1 MLAILVLALVQVSAG
16 SPARPVPKPV
26 ARLDVTVTDPAGKP
40 VEGAL
45 VMALSTERLYRL
57 DGEVDPDRVRS
68 APTGRDG
75 RARIDAPP
83 PAPWTVVAHAR
94 GFVTEVRRRVAAG
107 PIAVRLEKGQAISGT
122 VRDGESG
129 RPVAGARVSVP
140 AVIEPPRGGWE
151 EEALRNA
158 VVTDA
163 QGRFRLEGIGRSR
176 LRVTARAP
184 GYAAADRPNVRP
196 GEAVELFL
204 FPGASLGGVVRD
216 EARRPV
222 KDAVVRL
229 EPNGFAPAVP
239 PEKTDANGEFTFAGV
254 VAGDY
259 AVIATEGTRAPALA
273 VVTVDAGASA
283 SVSLTLTAGSY
294 VVGRVVD
301 GAGRALPGRVRLD
314 AYDGRP
320 IPAAVAESITA
331 SAGTDGR
338 IALGPV
344 PPGTLGLRVSAAG
357 HVERTA
363 EAAVTAS
370 GRTVDLG
377 DVTLD
382 DGLAIRGRVRDAA
395 RNPVAGATVRATLS
409 GGEEGPP
416 EVEVDAKGAF
426 VVSGLAAGR
435 YDVRAEATGF
445 AWGQAVADAGGTPVT
460 IVLVTAGAV
469 TGRVVDA
476 AGAAVDDARIEVE
489 SPDASGSRRF
499 ESTRSSEG
507 DGAFTLRDLAPGAYA
522 LVARASGRG
531 EASMSGVRV
540 RAGATT
546 SLGTITLPAGG
557 VVRGSVVDSEG
568 RGIPGATVSVD
579 REGARRRRLNE
590 AQTDS
595 TGAFE
600 VTGVPA
606 GVMRVV
612 ANHPSYAEGPPITT
626 EVDPEKEPVPVR
638 VVLLRGGTIEGRVTR
653 RDGRPFT
660 AGRVA
665 LVTPQKR
672 MSGQTPAAIAGDGS
686 FRIEHVPPGRVEVT
700 VMAFTPGDPVVFG
713 GGEDVLS
720 SVASRDVEVREEETV
735 RVDLALRDVVVAG
748 RVTRGRQ
755 PAAGVAIGFM
765 DARGGTGMTG
775 DGLRPPAPDS
785 GPPPMN
791 AVSRE
796 DGAYELVIFTPGRHS
811 VVAAIGAQT
820 LPGRDV
826 DVPDAE
832 RFEYDFEIG
841 SATVSGVVV
850 DADGGA
856 PVPGA
861 SLFAQRQEPDEWS
874 ATAEAGPDGRF
885 SLSIEPG
892 DYRLRVRAKDRQPV
906 DMPLSVG
913 AAGVSDLRIDMQ
925 RGLTISGRVLD
936 AAGRPVPGLAIAAL
950 DAPAAYGIRATVL
963 GDGSFLI
970 AGLAE
975 KPYRLVCGSAALG
988 YAVRDGVKAGGDPVT
1003 LRLRPGGRIAVR
1015 VVDTAGQPVVGATA
1029 FLARLDG
1036 FATQAIS
1043 EGPRPTDDAGMAS
1056 LSSPEGLVTVRVA
1069 GNGGDAAMETVA
1081 VRAGETAALTITLVG
1096 TETKRP

>member
-320 IPAAVAESITA
+320 IPAVAEEHHGERRDRWA
-331 SAGTDGR
+331 A
-338 IALGPV
+338 AFGPV
-344 PPGTLGLRVSAAG
+344 PRARSACASPPPATSSGPPRPRSRLGP
-357 HVERTA
+357 
-363 EAAVTAS
+363 
-370 GRTVDLG
+370 TVDLG
-377 DVTLD
+377 DAD
-382 DGLAIRGRVRDAA
+382 ARRRPRDPRPRARRRGTRRWSHRASD
-395 RNPVAGATVRATLS
+395 PVGRR
-409 GGEEGPP
+409 GGPP

-426 VVSGLAAGR
+426 VVSPAADADG
-435 YDVRAEATGF
+435 AEATGF